1 MAEHTGLGK
10 RFGSDGAPSGRAVI
24 GGNAFTL
31 LELLVVIGI
40 IGVLMA
46 FLLPALTKAREAAV
60 NVTCAS
66 QLRQLSTAC
75 QMYLIEN
82 RSYPE
87 SLFVA
92 SLNASVPSAISPRLI
107 NQLAPYIH
115 ATLVDGTES
124 VSGLPRMAV
133 CPFRAQTDLF
143 MEANNS
149 VPGFT
154 YWLTGYMYCGC
165 VDEPAGQNG
174 RVLIAGEIAGAKGKT
189 RGVLWADTLIYTTAG
204 SAPVGYSYFHFSGGL
219 VFDPAFGTL
228 KTYRPLTCQ
237 HRAWSDGSVEQV
249 EGSEINLDP
258 AYDNTAAAY
267 LSTIPGGLLLYYYF

>member
-1 MAEHTGLGK
+1 MDTGPGK
-10 RFGSDGAPSGRAVI
+10 RFTSDLAPALRALIGRS
-24 GGNAFTL
+24 AFTL

-40 IGVLMA
+40 IGVLFA

-75 QMYLIEN
+75 QMYLNEH

-87 SLFVA
+87 SLFIA
-92 SLNASVPSAISPRLI
+92 SLNTSAPSTISPRLI
-107 NQLAPYIH
+107 NQLAPYLH
-115 ATLVDGTES
+115 GKLVDGAES
-124 VSGLPRMAV
+124 ISGLPRMAV
-133 CPFRAQTDLF
+133 CPVRAQTDLF
-143 MEANNS
+143 LEANNS

-154 YWLTGYMYCGC
+154 YWLTGYIYCGC

-174 RVLIAGEIAGAKGKT
+174 RVMIASEIAGARGRT

-204 SAPVGYSYFHFSGGL
+204 GAPVGYSYFHYSGGA

-228 KTYRPLTCQ
+228 NTYRALTCQ

-258 AYDNTAAAY
+258 AYADTAAAY
-267 LSTIPGGLLLYYYF
+267 VSNIPGGIQLHYYF